1 MTMMEA
7 EEVRDFV
14 NDAHDDCRALTS
26 SEYHALIRVIDDHAA
41 LKAKVEQVREY
52 LGAVQQPNWSVV
64 RGAIAILDAPPE
76 EATE

>member
-1 MTMMEA
+1 MNRDEIRELSNRIHAERPHSGTHLEA
-7 EEVRDFV
+7 ALALRD
-14 NDAHDDCRALTS
+14 
-26 SEYHALIRVIDDHAA
+26 YAA